1 MDIVD
6 ILAKAI
12 QPEEAPKAETTPNG
26 DYITKGELENVIT
39 KMTETL
45 EAKFSAA
52 LKATQPTET
61 PKDSTS
67 TQPTEGEKSTEE

>member
-6 ILAKAI
+6 ILAKSI
-12 QPEEAPKAETTPNG
+12 QPEEAPKAEAAPNG
-26 DYITKGELENVIT
+26 EYITKGELENVIT

-52 LKATQPTET
+52 IKAAQSAEA
-61 PKDSTS
+61 PKDSSS
-67 TQPTEGEKSTEE
+67 TQPTEGEKST